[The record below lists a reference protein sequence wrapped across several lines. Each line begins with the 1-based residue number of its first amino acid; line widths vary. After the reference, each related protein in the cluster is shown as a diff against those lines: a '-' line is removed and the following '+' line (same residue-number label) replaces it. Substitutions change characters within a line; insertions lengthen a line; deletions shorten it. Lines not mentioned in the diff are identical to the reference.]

1 MKTSIE
7 TADWRARPAAAA
19 AAEMEAGT
27 GAHGVADGIT
37 NAWKRETGRLR
48 PDGDIEGRK
57 LGAMGPQWKRA
68 ETEGEV
74 CWSVPDPWRG
84 REG

>member
-1 MKTSIE
+1 MKRQTGGPGRRRQPLLE
-7 TADWRARPAAAA
+7 WRQELEHKGSRV
-19 AAEMEAGT
+19 GST
-27 GAHGVADGIT
+27 K
-37 NAWKRETGRLR
+37 AWQRETGRLI